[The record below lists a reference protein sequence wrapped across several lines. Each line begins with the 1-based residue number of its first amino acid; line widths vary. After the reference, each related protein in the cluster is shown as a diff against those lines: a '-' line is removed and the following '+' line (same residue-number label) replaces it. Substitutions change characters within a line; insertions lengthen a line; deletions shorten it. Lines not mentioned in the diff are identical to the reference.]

1 MVVEK
6 LMKCLILFAAIL
18 FPLCMSAQER
28 RPGAVSEPQH
38 IAVDSRDNVFVTL
51 KYGMLKIAP
60 DGTVTDLSKQGP
72 AIGGM
77 DRIWTNLII
86 DSKDNL
92 YATENGGTAVY
103 KITISA
109 DNKAEIKLFAG
120 QQYGYKLEDGPL
132 ATAGLNVIKLMTI
145 DGKDNIYV
153 TSSYDKIK
161 DAIGG
166 NYITDGFYLSDL
178 NGSAPKY
185 DKTSAQRFSVIRK
198 IAGGMVSTV
207 KTPDGKFILPHDI
220 SAITTDSQGN
230 IIYAAAGFARFI
242 GKIDVATGAFS
253 SLAGQPYKRKWCP
266 VYTPGDAA
274 QAEFV
279 DPASAIITN
288 QKGEILFTD
297 IRLHRIIKIAGGKVS
312 TLAGNNIIDSCSQNI
327 AGRAQ
332 EGNKDGKALTALF
345 NFPKGIAFDSKG
357 NLFIADTN
365 NHSIRKLSPDGMI
378 TTFAK

>member
-1 MVVEK
+1 
-6 LMKCLILFAAIL
+6 MKNLKLFAVSVLTFNFSAQ
-18 FPLCMSAQER
+18 AQER
-28 RPGAVSEPQH
+28 KTVSEPQYLV
-38 IAVDSRDNVFVTL
+38 VDSQDNIFVTR

-77 DRIWTNLII
+77 DRTWTNLII

-109 DNKAEIKLFAG
+109 DNKTEIKLFAG
-120 QQYGYKLEDGPL
+120 QQYGYKLEDGTLL
-132 ATAGLNVIKLMTI
+132 AAGFNLINLMTI

-153 TSSYDKIK
+153 TSSYEKIK
-161 DAIGG
+161 DAIG
-166 NYITDGFYLSDL
+166 NNFVTDGFYSSDR

-185 DKTSAQRFSVIRK
+185 DKNSVPRFSVIRK

-220 SAITTDSQGN
+220 SAITTDNQGN

-242 GKIDVATGAFS
+242 GKIDLAKGVFS

-266 VYTPGDAA
+266 VYTTGDAA

-288 QKGEILFTD
+288 KKGEILFTD

-312 TLAGNNIIDSCSQNI
+312 TLAGNNIIDPCGQNM

-357 NLFIADTN
+357 NLYIADMS
-365 NHSIRKLSPDGMI
+365 NHSIRKMSPDGI
-378 TTFAK
+378 VSTFAK

>member
-1 MVVEK
+1 MKNLMLVVVIV
-6 LMKCLILFAAIL
+6 LTIASFVQ
-18 FPLCMSAQER
+18 AQER
-28 RPGAVSEPQH
+28 KIVSEPKY
-38 IAVDSRDNVFVTL
+38 IVVDSQDNIFVTR

-72 AIGGM
+72 VIGGM

-103 KITISA
+103 KITVSA
-109 DNKAEIKLFAG
+109 DNKAEVKLFAG

-132 ATAGLNVIKLMTI
+132 AAAGLNLINLMTI
-145 DGKDNIYV
+145 DSKDNIYI
-153 TSSYDKIK
+153 TSSYEKIK
-161 DAIGG
+161 DAIG
-166 NYITDGFYLSDL
+166 NNFVTDGYYLSDR

-185 DKTSAQRFSVIRK
+185 DKNSVPRFSVIRK
-198 IAGGMVSTV
+198 IAGGVVSTL

-230 IIYAAAGFARFI
+230 IIYAAGGFARFI
-242 GKIDVATGAFS
+242 GKIDLASGAFS
-253 SLAGQPYKRKWCP
+253 SIAGQPYKRKWCP
-266 VYTPGDAA
+266 AYAPGDTDKS
-274 QAEFV
+274 EFV

-288 QKGEILFTD
+288 KKGEILFTD
-297 IRLHRIIKIAGGKVS
+297 IRLHRVIKVAGGKVS

-345 NFPKGIAFDSKG
+345 NFPRGIAFDSKG
-357 NLFIADTN
+357 NLYIADTN

>member
-1 MVVEK
+1 MVLEK

-18 FPLCMSAQER
+18 FPLCMAAQER

-38 IAVDSRDNVFVTL
+38 IVVDSRDNVFVTL

-77 DRIWTNLII
+77 DRNWTNLII

-132 ATAGLNVIKLMTI
+132 AAAGLNLIKLMTI

-161 DAIGG
+161 DAIGS
-166 NYITDGFYLSDL
+166 NYITDSFYLSDL

-242 GKIDVATGAFS
+242 GKIDIATGAFS

-288 QKGEILFTD
+288 KKGEILFTD